1 MPQTT
6 DRPPDSPRVLW
17 RHSPDAAWVDSGHRV
32 MALDLGRAGARPL
45 SLEGVAAVIWRAL
58 DAPQSVDALVERLAA
73 DFDDVSPDE
82 MRGDVASF
90 LSELGAAHLATTAE
104 G

>member
-1 MPQTT
+1 
-6 DRPPDSPRVLW
+6 
-17 RHSPDAAWVDSGHRV
+17 
-32 MALDLGRAGARPL
+32 MALDLGRAGARPR

-58 DAPQSVDALVERLAA
+58 DDAPQSVDALVERLAA

-90 LSELGAAHLATTAE
+90 LSELGAAHLATAAE